1 MKGVAVL
8 QLVYIS
14 SSADRDV
21 DLTEAILLT
30 SRRNNARD
38 GVTGLLY
45 ADGTRFLQVLEGE
58 AGKVEA
64 AFARIKPDARHRGV
78 VVLSRRT
85 IAEREFGNWDMA
97 ARAPSGDGD
106 AFLARIEG
114 LLAHASPSLRGT
126 FEGLAAVR
134 RAAPAATCKVIAS

>member
-1 MKGVAVL
+1 ML

-14 SSADRDV
+14 SSTNRGVDV
-21 DLTEAILLT
+21 TDTILAT

-38 GVTGLLY
+38 GLTGLLY

-58 AGKVEA
+58 PGKVEA
-64 AFARIKPDARHRGV
+64 AFARIAPDARHRGV

-85 IAEREFGNWDMA
+85 IDAREFGAWEMA
-97 ARAPSGDGD
+97 ARTPGRDGD
-106 AFLARIEG
+106 AFVAQIDR
-114 LLAHASPSLRGT
+114 LLANASPSVRGM

-134 RAAPAATCKVIAS
+134 RAA